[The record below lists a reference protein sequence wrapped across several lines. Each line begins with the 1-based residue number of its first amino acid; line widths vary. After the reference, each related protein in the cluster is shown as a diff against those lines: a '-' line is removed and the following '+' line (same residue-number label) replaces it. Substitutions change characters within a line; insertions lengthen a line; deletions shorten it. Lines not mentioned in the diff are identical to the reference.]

1 MRRLWGAVGAMVLLL
16 ALALGNAAVLEHFTG
31 SLSGTL
37 REAEQR
43 VAEEDWEGARVL
55 TEQAREAWHSRD
67 LWLHI
72 TLRHTDTDEIQTG
85 LDQVLSLIDCQDRAE
100 YASASA
106 QLLQRLSLMAAG
118 EQLTLANLF

>member
-1 MRRLWGAVGAMVLLL
+1 MRRLWGAVGTIVLLL
-16 ALALGNAAVLEHFTG
+16 ALALWNASVLEDFTQT
-31 SLSGTL
+31 LSDTL
-37 REAEQR
+37 REAEAQ
-43 VAEEDWEGARVL
+43 VAEENWEEARAL

-72 TLRHTDTDEIQTG
+72 TLRHTDTDDVQTG

>member
-1 MRRLWGAVGAMVLLL
+1 MRRLWGTVGTMALLL
-16 ALALGNAAVLEHFTG
+16 ALALGNAAALGHFTQT
-31 SLSGTL
+31 LSDTL
-37 REAEQR
+37 REAEGR
-43 VAEEDWEGARVL
+43 VEAGDWTGAQAL
-55 TEQAREAWHSRD
+55 TEEAKAAWDRRD

-72 TLRHTDTDEIQTG
+72 TLRHTDTDEIQIG
-85 LDQVLSLIDCQDRAE
+85 LEQVLSLIGCRDRAE